1 MKSNLSLIFIIFSI
15 LNLIICSD
23 SIINLKDSSITDL
36 TFENTVYPSFKCDLK
51 ILKIKFDE
59 NIDPSQAGIIVYKTK
74 INIHIIKTSHL
85 NVFPIKYDMEFT
97 WNVDEMVKSEESEKY
112 TIEKNKNM
120 MSILDNP
127 LLKEKKCIQPE
138 ISQESEKRVNYK
150 IKISYDSLIN
160 IIKYYRKEGYGDV
173 YSISTI
179 LPDNNKVKIILNFVV
194 DSQCTSLN
202 DIYEMLKKICN
213 DDD

>member
-1 MKSNLSLIFIIFSI
+1 MKSNSSLIFIIFII
-15 LNLIICSD
+15 LNTTISSD

-51 ILKIKFDE
+51 VLKIKFDE

-74 INIHIIKTSHL
+74 INIHIIKTPHL

-97 WNVDEMVKSEESEKY
+97 WNIDEMAKSEVSDKY
-112 TIEKNKNM
+112 TVEKNNNM
-120 MSILDNP
+120 MSILNNP
-127 LLKEKKCIQPE
+127 LLKEKKCLQPE
-138 ISQESEKRVNYK
+138 INQFSETRVNYK
-150 IKISYDSLIN
+150 IKIPYDSLIN

-173 YSISTI
+173 YSINTI

-194 DSQCTSLN
+194 DTQCTSLN
-202 DIYEMLKKICN
+202 EINEMLKKICN